1 MKGKF
6 TKGITALARHC
17 LSKDFSNKL
26 NHSILTTIKSLKSK
40 KQTYSKREKLSS
52 IKLITY

>member
-1 MKGKF
+1 MIGKF

-26 NHSILTTIKSLKSK
+26 NYFILITIKSLKSK
-40 KQTYSKREKLSS
+40 NKPIPKEKNYLV
-52 IKLITY
+52 LN